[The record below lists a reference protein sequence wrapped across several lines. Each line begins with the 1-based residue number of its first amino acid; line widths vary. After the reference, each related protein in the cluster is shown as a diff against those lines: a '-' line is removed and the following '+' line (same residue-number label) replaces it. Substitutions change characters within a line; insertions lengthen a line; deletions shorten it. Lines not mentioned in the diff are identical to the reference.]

1 MRQTLATLALL
12 AAMLLPAQADAIVDD
27 VLVRREGD
35 HVNVRVNL
43 RNPATTRQPGPVVI
57 DLYARPGENDAWTKI
72 TSWNDIEFIQ
82 PGYKVSRDFFGT
94 NREVLQQLAQGG
106 RFQVKATVSA
116 PGLKESAEKTSW
128 YNTESGK

>member
-1 MRQTLATLALL
+1 MRQIFTILALL
-12 AAMLLPAQADAIVDD
+12 VALLSPASADAIVDD

-43 RNPATTRQPGPVVI
+43 HNPATTRQPGPVVV
-57 DLYARPGENDAWTKI
+57 DLYARANESDAWTKL

-82 PGYKVSRDFFGT
+82 PGYKVSRDFFGANSPT
-94 NREVLQQLAQGG
+94 LEALAAHG
-106 RFQVKATVSA
+106 RFQVKATVTA

-128 YNTESGK
+128 YNTESGH